1 VLSTA
6 KHKYW
11 RASRALG
18 SWRDALSG
26 SDRAFRAVVLGSYL
40 RPAAA
45 IAPVSGET
53 AGRAR
58 AALNW
63 LVRAQDATP
72 DDGASYGYFP
82 VSRARGWDVSYPETT
97 GYIMTSLVN
106 FARKTGHVDLIDR
119 AHRMALWEADIQMAS
134 GAVQGGRLTTPD
146 RRSPAAFN
154 TGMVLDGLVTVLEE
168 RADTVVQRAAERAA
182 RFLADDLN
190 DDGLFVTNGEF
201 VTSAAVKVY
210 NVLCA
215 WALYRFAAMAGEN
228 RSRGKAIQA
237 VEGALRFQNER
248 GWFAE
253 NCLSDPARPLTHT
266 IGYTAQG
273 VLEVGIEA
281 HRDDF
286 VAAAERCVRGAIGA
300 MRPNGFLPGRL
311 DAAWRPAVRWSCL
324 TGQAQLAIVA
334 YRLCQRN
341 AAAELSAAADLL
353 VDFLKAVQ
361 RVDTGAPGIDGA
373 LAGSYPI
380 MSDYMRAGYPN
391 WATKYLLDALMLQA
405 ERSGE
410 PLALVASPVEPPL
423 RT

>member
-1 VLSTA
+1 M
-6 KHKYW
+6 
-11 RASRALG
+11 LG

-26 SDRAFRAVVLGSYL
+26 SDRAFRTVVLGNHL
-40 RPAAA
+40 RPAAT
-45 IAPVSGET
+45 ITPVGGET
-53 AGRAR
+53 ADRAQ
-58 AALNW
+58 AAVDW

-97 GYIMTSLVN
+97 GYIMTSFVT
-106 FARKTGHVDLIDR
+106 FARNTGRVDLIDR
-119 AHRMALWEADIQMAS
+119 AHRMALWEADIQMPS

-146 RRSPAAFN
+146 RRSAAAFN
-154 TGMVLDGLVTVLEE
+154 TGMVLDGFVTVLEE

-215 WALYRFAAMAGEN
+215 WALYRFAAMAGE
-228 RSRGKAIQA
+228 SHYRGKAIQA

-324 TGQAQLAIVA
+324 TGAGPARDGRVPPVP
-334 YRLCQRN
+334 
-341 AAAELSAAADLL
+341 AECGREELGAAADLL
-353 VDFLKAVQ
+353 VNFLKAVQ
-361 RVDTGAPGIDGA
+361 RVDNGAPGIDGA

-410 PLALVASPVEPPL
+410 PLARRTSPVELSL